1 MEENLNELSDA
12 GKRREAIRELEEYVK
27 ERPDE
32 KSLMQLAESLY
43 AEGRITDAL
52 NRFNA
57 VLRLNAENLKARN
70 YVRMIRNIL
79 DYYNKDLLNP

>member
-1 MEENLNELSDA
+1 MEKNLNELSDA

-32 KSLMQLAESLY
+32 NSLMQLAESLY

-52 NRFNA
+52 NRFNT

-70 YVRMIRNIL
+70 YVQMIRNIL

>member
-32 KSLMQLAESLY
+32 NSLMQLAESLY

-70 YVRMIRNIL
+70 YVQMIRNIL